1 MLLIFTVSC
10 YCFLWLWFD
19 ACNQTV
25 RFYPFR
31 LRFKESACF
40 STAMFSMSWAV
51 LGSFLRHRL
60 LAKRERPFNGQH
72 SAFSLSLCGSL
83 PFEGPWLR
91 GGGGLKPT
99 ARTLACQKLLES
111 IRAFFYLSFSLSV
124 SISLSPAISLPRGH
138 DPFWHQPAP
147 YRPSLHLSMFTKF
160 SVGAVWK
167 TDARTYQI

>member
-1 MLLIFTVSC
+1 MHVIKPLDFIHSVWDLKSLPVSPLQC
-10 YCFLWLWFD
+10 SPCHELFL
-19 ACNQTV
+19 V
-25 RFYPFR
+25 
-31 LRFKESACF
+31 
-40 STAMFSMSWAV
+40 V
-51 LGSFLRHRL
+51 FLRHRL